1 MTRLQAEILN
11 LILRMA
17 NEFPQRKEQLIFI
30 INNYDLMLS
39 VLTAYTNEDS
49 PECDAVKHLLHDR
62 INDYVKEVLVPYF
75 SPLILFVRDSE
86 QILADGN
93 SKQIE
98 SESRKPSNRQN
109 DFLLFV

>member
-39 VLTAYTNEDS
+39 VLT
-49 PECDAVKHLLHDR
+49 V
-62 INDYVKEVLVPYF
+62 
-75 SPLILFVRDSE
+75 SE
-86 QILADGN
+86 QLDL
-93 SKQIE
+93 
-98 SESRKPSNRQN
+98 
-109 DFLLFV
+109 FLRSMNVQF